1 MEELTDELT
10 DEQAIDKAVD
20 MLKEKGIFDQI
31 RKNCL
36 EDINTKVSSK
46 KCRNWFTDFEVKRWK
61 LRHALVFL
69 FESEPKNRGLC
80 GQFSARQ
87 AMEHQPKQEPT

>member
-1 MEELTDELT
+1 MEELT

-36 EDINTKVSSK
+36 EDINTKVSL
-46 KCRNWFTDFEVKRWK
+46 K
-61 LRHALVFL
+61 LADLAPGR
-69 FESEPKNRGLC
+69 
-80 GQFSARQ
+80 
-87 AMEHQPKQEPT
+87 

>member
-1 MEELTDELT
+1 MEELS

-36 EDINTKVSSK
+36 EDINTKVSSLPIPD
-46 KCRNWFTDFEVKRWK
+46 CNELAT
-61 LRHALVFL
+61 
-69 FESEPKNRGLC
+69 N
-80 GQFSARQ
+80 
-87 AMEHQPKQEPT
+87 